1 MYIMKELEG
10 PMLKLELQYF
20 GHLMR
25 TADSLDKALMLGK
38 TKGKRR
44 MGRQRGRRLDSI
56 INSMD
61 VSLSKL

>member
-1 MYIMKELEG
+1 MKELEG